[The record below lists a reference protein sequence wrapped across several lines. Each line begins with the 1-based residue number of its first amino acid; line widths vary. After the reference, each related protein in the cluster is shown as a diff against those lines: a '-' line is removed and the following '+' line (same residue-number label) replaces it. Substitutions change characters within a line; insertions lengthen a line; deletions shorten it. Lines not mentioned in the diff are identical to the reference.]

1 MSLLVSSLYD
11 LQTQKF
17 LLENEG
23 KTRGGGGVLPPLS
36 LGGYCRLTLRHIFI
50 DICCNMT
57 IDYFMIMS
65 LMTHYKACFKAKYNT
80 FS

>member
-23 KTRGGGGVLPPLS
+23 KTRGGYYHPCHWGVIVGLH
-36 LGGYCRLTLRHIFI
+36 Y
-50 DICCNMT
+50 DIYLL
-57 IDYFMIMS
+57 IYVVI
-65 LMTHYKACFKAKYNT
+65 
-80 FS
+80 